1 MHDIFNVFFESPFSI
16 FELVSNSV
24 YGWRLKRGTE
34 QVAERRN
41 EGTEQL
47 QIVEEPVMNGTRV
60 QRGTELMNNLL
71 VGLKRGTDLAARS
84 KTRNGKLLVWNG

>member
-1 MHDIFNVFFESPFSI
+1 M
-16 FELVSNSV
+16 
-24 YGWRLKRGTE
+24 YGGWWRLKRGTE

-41 EGTEQL
+41 GGTEQL

-71 VGLKRGTDLAARS
+71 VGLKRGTDFS
-84 KTRNGKLLVWNG
+84 SEV

>member
-1 MHDIFNVFFESPFSI
+1 MKNVRLSNDFLEEKIHSWLITYHDTSTDRLTKSI
-16 FELVSNSV
+16 LRAVLVVSDNLLHQRALLLPR
-24 YGWRLKRGTE
+24 WRLKRGTE

-60 QRGTELMNNLL
+60 
-71 VGLKRGTDLAARS
+71 
-84 KTRNGKLLVWNG
+84 

>member
-1 MHDIFNVFFESPFSI
+1 MVNLSFV
-16 FELVSNSV
+16 
-24 YGWRLKRGTE
+24 GRWRLKRGTE

-60 QRGTELMNNLL
+60 
-71 VGLKRGTDLAARS
+71 
-84 KTRNGKLLVWNG
+84 